1 MKDKILMIQQHF
13 YPEVAATGQLL
24 LDLCEDLV
32 KAGYQVKV
40 ITGNPT
46 EMPQEIQRESILRKE
61 NYQGIEIVRLRN
73 TTFNKYRMTGRVIN
87 YLTFH
92 FLVFFQM
99 LFCEKPDLV
108 YVLSTPPFISFYG
121 LMLKMFKGS
130 KVIYNVQDLFPDLA
144 VELGKLKNKTFI
156 RFLSKLSVLIVRKVD
171 KVVVVGEYMEKR
183 IREELLGGMSAGNSN
198 SNSASAND
206 HIITIHNWAD
216 GEKIK
221 VLRRENDLDVGAEN
235 GGMEDGGAQN
245 NYLKKKWG
253 LEGKFVVL
261 YSGNIGYLHEFDT
274 IIDAAEYLA
283 KEGRK
288 EIVFVFIGEG
298 IKKSYIEE
306 KVREK
311 GLDNILFFP
320 YQPREILTYSL
331 GLADVSLVTLEK
343 GFEGMVVPSKIYGI
357 LASGRPVIAMVG
369 EESEVTEI
377 VSKGKCGEVVKIGDY
392 RVLSDVIV
400 NYYNNSKRC
409 DQEGMNGRKYFEE
422 NYDRKIATKKYI
434 KIIKEMLRPLS

>member
-1 MKDKILMIQQHF
+1 MKRKILVIEQHF

-32 KAGYQVKV
+32 KVGYQVKV

-46 EMPQEIQRESILRKE
+46 ELYQKKINIPRRE
-61 NYQGIEIVRLRN
+61 NYQGIEIVRLKN
-73 TTFNKYRMTGRVIN
+73 TALSKYNMAGRVIN

-92 FLVFFQM
+92 LSIFFHII
-99 LFCEKPDLV
+99 FSKRPDLV
-108 YVLSTPPFISFYG
+108 LVLSNPPFISFHG
-121 LMLKMFKGS
+121 LVLKIFKKC

-144 VELGKLKNKTFI
+144 VELGKLRNKTFI
-156 RFLSKLSVLIVRKVD
+156 FVLKTLSKYIIRKVD
-171 KVVVVGEYMEKR
+171 KVIVVGECMERK
-183 IREELLGGMSAGNSN
+183 IKEEVLKDIEA
-198 SNSASAND
+198 D
-206 HIITIHNWAD
+206 HIVTIHNWAD
-216 GEKIK
+216 GDKIK
-221 VLRRENDLDVGAEN
+221 VL
-235 GGMEDGGAQN
+235 EDKEAKN

-274 IIDAAEYLA
+274 IIDVAEYLA
-283 KEGRK
+283 KEGLK

-306 KVREK
+306 KVKEK

-320 YQPREILTYSL
+320 YQQREILTYSL

-357 LASGRPVIAMVG
+357 LASGKPMIGVVG
-369 EESEVTEI
+369 RESEITEI
-377 VSKGKCGEVVKIGDY
+377 IKKGECGRVVKIGDGGALSEVVIDYY
-392 RVLSDVIV
+392 R
-400 NYYNNSKRC
+400 NPQKCRE
-409 DQEGMNGRKYFEE
+409 EGMNGRKYFEE
-422 NYDRKIATKKYI
+422 NYDRKIATGKYI
-434 KIIKEMLRPLS
+434 KVIEEVLED